1 MIAAFDLT
9 ATYRNRNNDNFPSA
23 STGLFREIEATVE
36 YLIRLGDQYNLNMDE
51 ILNHKT
57 KDGITF
63 FWQAAYYSEK
73 LAKILIQRNVK
84 VNTVDQKFLTP
95 SFRVSKRFL
104 IILLFLNLVSII
116 TPKND

>member
-1 MIAAFDLT
+1 MGH
-9 ATYRNRNNDNFPSA
+9 YRLRNNQNFPSA
-23 STGLFREIEATVE
+23 STGLFREIEATIG

-57 KDGITF
+57 KNGTTLF
-63 FWQAAYYSEK
+63 YKAAYYSEK
-73 LAKILIQRNVK
+73 IGKILIQRNVK
-84 VNTVDQKFLTP
+84 VNTVDHKFMTT

-104 IILLFLNLVSII
+104 IILLILNLVSII